1 MCQKHG
7 NVRSGKSLLLRELL
21 PTDQMWR
28 LPYPAKSPRRNA
40 GDFSYLFVKRYFHNF
55 MFSTL
60 SLFCY
65 EIDNCTRIFLC
76 KCINFEI

>member
-28 LPYPAKSPRRNA
+28 LPHPAKSPRRNA
-40 GDFSYLFVKRYFHNF
+40 GDFSYLFVKDICTSLCFPLSHYFV
-55 MFSTL
+55 M
-60 SLFCY
+60 
-65 EIDNCTRIFLC
+65 
-76 KCINFEI
+76 K